1 MGAPMSTYVETFRAT
16 IAPADCDHLGHMNVQ
31 HYFRAV
37 SDGMFAA
44 MVRVGLTPEE
54 IRRRKLSFAVV
65 RAETEFH
72 RELYAGDVIAL
83 ESTILTVG
91 EKSATFHHRLRNAA
105 TDEIAMSTEFKCV
118 LLDLEKRQAT
128 VVPEDIRNGAAHCFS
143 SERSGTL
150 VTKESGDM
158 GDTLAP

>member
-1 MGAPMSTYVETFRAT
+1 MPTYVDTFRAT

-37 SDGMFAA
+37 SDGMFAV

-72 RELYAGDVIAL
+72 RELYAGDVIVL
-83 ESTILTVG
+83 QSTIMKVG
-91 EKSATFHHRLRNAA
+91 EKSALFHHRLRNAA

-128 VVPEDIRNGAAHCFS
+128 VVPEDIRNAVARCFS
-143 SERSGTL
+143 ERLGT
-150 VTKESGDM
+150 
-158 GDTLAP
+158 